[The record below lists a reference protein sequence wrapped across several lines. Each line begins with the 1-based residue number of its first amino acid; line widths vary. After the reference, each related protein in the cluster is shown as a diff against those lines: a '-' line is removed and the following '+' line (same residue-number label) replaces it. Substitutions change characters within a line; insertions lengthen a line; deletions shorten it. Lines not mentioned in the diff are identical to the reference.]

1 MYQLSYS
8 THTHRLF
15 VIRYGG
21 DHMYVTS
28 ILHVLVVNN
37 LNKFQMNVKI
47 YALSKKQAFP
57 IIVKYISTDLV

>member
-8 THTHRLF
+8 THTRRLF

-37 LNKFQMNVKI
+37 LNNQVSNECQN
-47 YALSKKQAFP
+47 LC
-57 IIVKYISTDLV
+57 IVKKSKPFPLL